1 MAKKVRLSKKYGTN
15 SSIAACECC
24 GEEYGVIMFGT
35 SWKDPE
41 TGKTAQ
47 APHKVYKGF
56 CDKCQAVVDGGGLL
70 IVEIKDG
77 EKGPNPYRT
86 GKLVGITKEAKERI
100 FEGCDAPMS
109 YMEEYLF
116 EPMFGEFCKK
126 KEDESK

>member
-1 MAKKVRLSKKYGTN
+1 MRHKDTIVLSPKHGVN
-15 SSIAACECC
+15 PSILHCECC
-24 GEEYGVIMFGT
+24 GKDYGLAMFGRL
-35 SWKDPE
+35 KGDVE
-41 TGKTAQ
+41 
-47 APHKVYKGF
+47 APRDVMQGF
-56 CDKCQAVVDGGGLL
+56 CDDCKAVIDQGGVM

-100 FEGCDAPMS
+100 FEGCNAPMS

-116 EPMFGEFCKK
+116 EPMFGKFCKK